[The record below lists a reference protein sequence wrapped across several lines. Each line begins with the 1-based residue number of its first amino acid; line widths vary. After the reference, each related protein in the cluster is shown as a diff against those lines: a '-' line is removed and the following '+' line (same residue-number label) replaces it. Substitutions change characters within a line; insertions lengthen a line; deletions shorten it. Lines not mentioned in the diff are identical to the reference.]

1 MFPLNDPS
9 CIDEFCRPNRFAA
22 HIMIAITDTK
32 RVRPSMSVI
41 AKTMTPEIPFLRGGP
56 VP

>member
-1 MFPLNDPS
+1 VFPINDPS
-9 CIDEFCRPNRFAA
+9 CIDEFCLPNLFAA
-22 HIMIAITDTK
+22 HIMIDITDTK

-41 AKTMTPEIPFLRGGP
+41 AKTITPEIPFLSGGP